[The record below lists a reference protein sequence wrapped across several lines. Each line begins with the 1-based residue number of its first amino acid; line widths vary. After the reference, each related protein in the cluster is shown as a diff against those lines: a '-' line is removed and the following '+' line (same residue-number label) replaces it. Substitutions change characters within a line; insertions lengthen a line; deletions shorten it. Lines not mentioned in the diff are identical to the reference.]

1 MASRTHEQILA
12 IVRTDRTFSRVIV
25 REREVWG
32 GKCIHC
38 KGHLYVGLDGKP
50 VSRATIEHIRPRA
63 HGGTDELANLALACA
78 RCNHQKGCRLDNRS
92 AGDPDLERMIER
104 LAERRAERW
113 REPEDAG

>member
-1 MASRTHEQILA
+1 MSARTQEQILA
-12 IVRTDRTFSRVIV
+12 IVRTDRTFSRVVV

-38 KGHLYVGLDGKP
+38 KGHLYVGLDGRP
-50 VSRATIEHIRPRA
+50 VSKATIEHIRPRA
-63 HGGTDELANLALACA
+63 HGGTDELRNLALACA
-78 RCNHQKGCRLDNRS
+78 RCNHQKGCRLDNRP

-113 REPEDAG
+113 REPDLA